1 MIILVNPMWSVEH
14 LNKDSNYVHIKKVIE
29 RYTEMYPN
37 TYFIIPFPVKNFK
50 YHEDGFF
57 ENMNVLRVPYIIPLS
72 KKINNITFDGA
83 FFNNIVEKYGVHTI
97 YNQIPEVTGQ
107 LKCLDTHFTS
117 NLNVVNQHHYIYH
130 DSLPY
135 PLKNQMQYVYWQ
147 IVGDALADVN
157 IFNSQYTKNMVEDNI
172 QKYMPEF
179 GNKIAENS
187 VVIPFGLWNK
197 SSLVKNK
204 KFDKITFVY
213 NHRLQQYKNW
223 ETTFDVFDE
232 LQKTYDFDVAL
243 CPVGP
248 VNIAQVNSRPYTRV
262 FECKNQNEY
271 YDVLS
276 RCHANTFNSQYE
288 TFCISIFES
297 MMLGLATIVP
307 NSTTMPELLG
317 QNNPQLFDNKKE
329 QIEKLTSL
337 LKDNAKAEVF
347 GLQNQ
352 KQAKK
357 FNIDNYCQSLHKIF
371 TEQLTKVNR
380 HETLKDKNKDKLQ
393 KYLDKHKKISVHNMK
408 KIRRFINLSNQS
420 VPNHRLVN
428 IMYHAGYD
436 QVIEN
441 NEAYFVKIVD
451 KPPK

>member
-1 MIILVNPMWSVEH
+1 
-14 LNKDSNYVHIKKVIE
+14 
-29 RYTEMYPN
+29 
-37 TYFIIPFPVKNFK
+37 
-50 YHEDGFF
+50 
-57 ENMNVLRVPYIIPLS
+57 
-72 KKINNITFDGA
+72 
-83 FFNNIVEKYGVHTI
+83 VHTI

-107 LKCLDTHFTS
+107 FKCLDTHFSSTLS
-117 NLNVVNQHHYIYH
+117 VVNQHHYIYH

-147 IVGDALADVN
+147 ILGDALADVN
-157 IFNSQYTKNMVEDNI
+157 VFNSQYTKTMVEDNI

-179 GNKIAENS
+179 GSKIADNS

-197 SSLVKNK
+197 KDIIKNK
-204 KFDKITFVY
+204 KFDKFTFVY

-223 ETTFDVFDE
+223 EATFEVFDE

-262 FECKNQNEY
+262 FECGKQKEY

-317 QNNPQLFDNKKE
+317 HNNPQLFNNKKE
-329 QIEKLTSL
+329 QVEKLTSL
-337 LKDNAKAEVF
+337 LKDNAKAEIF
-347 GLQNQ
+347 GLENSR
-352 KQAKK
+352 KAKT
-357 FNIDNYCQSLHKIF
+357 FNIDNYCKSLHKIF
-371 TEQLTKVNR
+371 TNELTKENR
-380 HETLKDKNKDKLQ
+380 YESLKDKNKEKLQ
-393 KYLDKHKKISVHNMK
+393 KYLDKHKKISVHDMK
-408 KIRRFINLSNQS
+408 KVRRFINLSNQS

-428 IMYHAGYD
+428 IMYHAGYE
-436 QVIEN
+436 QIIERI
-441 NEAYFVKIVD
+441 EAYFVKLVD
-451 KPPK
+451 KPLK

>member
-29 RYTEMYPN
+29 KYTEMYPN

-72 KKINNITFDGA
+72 KKINNITFDGS
-83 FFNNIVEKYGVHTI
+83 FYNNIVEKYGINTI

-107 LKCLDTHFTS
+107 LKCLDTHFSS
-117 NLNVVNQHHYIYH
+117 NLTVINQHHYIYH

-147 IVGDALADVN
+147 ILGDALADVN
-157 IFNSQYTKNMVEDNI
+157 IFNSNYTKKMVQDNI
-172 QKYMPEF
+172 NKYMPDF
-179 GNKIAENS
+179 ASQIADNS
-187 VVIPFGLWNK
+187 VVVPFGLWNK
-197 SSLVKNK
+197 KDIVKNK
-204 KFDKITFVY
+204 KFDKFTFVY

-232 LQKTYDFDVAL
+232 LQKSFDFDVAL

-248 VNIAQVNSRPYTRV
+248 VNITPVNNRPYTRV
-262 FECKNQNEY
+262 FECKNQDEY

-288 TFCISIFES
+288 TYCISIFES

-317 QNNPQLFDNKKE
+317 QRNPQLFDSKKE
-329 QIEKLTSL
+329 QIEKLTSI
-337 LKDNAKAEVF
+337 LKDNEKAEVF
-347 GLQNQ
+347 GKQN
-352 KQAKK
+352 KNLAKNFSVEK
-357 FNIDNYCQSLHKIF
+357 YCESLHKIF
-371 TEQLTKVNR
+371 VGELTKQNMY
-380 HETLKDKNKDKLQ
+380 ESLKDKNKAKLQ
-393 KYLDKHKKISVHNMK
+393 QYLAKHKKISVHDMK
-408 KIRRFINLSNQS
+408 KVRRFINLSNQS

-428 IMYHAGYD
+428 IMYHAGYE
-436 QVIEN
+436 QIIEK
-441 NEAYFVKIVD
+441 NEAYFVKRLD
-451 KPPK
+451 KEKK